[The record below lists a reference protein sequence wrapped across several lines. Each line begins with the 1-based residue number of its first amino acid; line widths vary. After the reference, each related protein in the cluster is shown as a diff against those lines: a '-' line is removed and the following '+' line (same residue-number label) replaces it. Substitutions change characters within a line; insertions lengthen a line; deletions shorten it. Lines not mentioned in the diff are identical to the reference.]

1 VTSELDWTSILEPF
15 PVGRREA
22 IRVEIEVARNA
33 FLADE
38 QRGSNEQRE
47 LWQRIAVLLNSAAVT
62 ELRQLVPRIDFN
74 NLPDPGFIGPHSPPH
89 EWLLRLSESLT
100 KGGPVAAAYADLCKP
115 RERFYSRLLRTWTG
129 AGFKLSV
136 SATGPLVRF
145 VQDATNDL
153 FPEQLTGDAIKE
165 IVRREW
171 ERRRIGA
178 APATFEGQ
186 GGLSAD
192 ADVVKAKK

>member
-1 VTSELDWTSILEPF
+1 
-15 PVGRREA
+15 
-22 IRVEIEVARNA
+22 
-33 FLADE
+33 
-38 QRGSNEQRE
+38 
-47 LWQRIAVLLNSAAVT
+47 LLNSAAVT
-62 ELRQLVPRIDFN
+62 QLCQLVPRIDFS

-89 EWLLRLSESLT
+89 EWLPRISEYLT

-129 AGFKLSV
+129 AGFKLSA

-153 FPEQLTGDAIKE
+153 FPKPLTGDAIKG
-165 IVRREW
+165 IARREW

-186 GGLSAD
+186 GGLIAD
-192 ADVVKAKK
+192 ADEVKARK